1 MNLDNQVVLL
11 TGAAGGIGRALAL
24 ELARKGSRL
33 ALVDRDERGLRG
45 TMEALPPSSRQAS
58 LHVCDLA
65 DREALRDLPAA
76 VLRVHG
82 AIHVLINNA
91 GVGVGGTFEQIG
103 EADFD
108 WLMRINF
115 HALVDLTRGVLPIL
129 RRNAGPSLIVNVSSL
144 YGLVSPPGQTAYSA
158 SKFAVRGFS
167 NALRHELR
175 GSPVGVLVV
184 HPGGV
189 VTGIA
194 DNARAPEGMDPAE
207 FDRIRREKNRLLR
220 MSPGKAARIIVRG
233 IEADRARVIVG
244 FDAKV
249 VALLERLMP
258 VRYWSVLEWLMQR
271 RR

>member
-11 TGAAGGIGRALAL
+11 TGAAGGIGRALAGAL
-24 ELARKGSRL
+24 SGAGCRL
-33 ALVDRDERGLRG
+33 ALVDRDERGLRE
-45 TMEALPPSSRQAS
+45 TAAALPQTGRRVS

-65 DREALRDLPAA
+65 DREALRALPQA
-76 VLRVHG
+76 VLHEHD
-82 AIHVLINNA
+82 AIHVLVNNA
-91 GVGVGGTFEQIG
+91 GVGVGGTFEQVG
-103 EADFD
+103 EEDFD
-108 WLMRINF
+108 WLMRVNF
-115 HALVDLTRGVLPIL
+115 HAVVDLTRAVLPVL
-129 RRNAGPSLIVNVSSL
+129 RRNAAPSRIVNVSSL

-175 GSPVGVLVV
+175 GGSIGVLVV

-189 VTGIA
+189 STGIA
-194 DNARAPEGMDPAE
+194 DNARAPQGMDPAE
-207 FDRIRREKNRLLR
+207 FDRIRKEKNRLLR
-220 MSPGKAARIIVRG
+220 MPPAKAARIIVRA
-233 IEADRARVIVG
+233 IEADKARVIVG

-258 VRYWSVLEWLMQR
+258 VSYWRVLEWLMTR